1 MNREKNENN
10 MKKDIINPMPVT
22 TALPA
27 RSVTDPSRQ
36 QARGAITA
44 TTALTVCAVF
54 TWTSNLAT
62 ANQTAAALWSR

>member
-1 MNREKNENN
+1 MNRQNKRKQHEKGYY
-10 MKKDIINPMPVT
+10 KSMPVT